1 MKLLFAFVFSFFAFV
16 VVSAGQNIPSAQD
29 TVSYVMDT
37 SSYLNWSCDSHYG
50 IVPLKSGVLKIVN
63 GQPVEGNFVIL
74 MDSLKDSDIDYKLM
88 RETLHNT
95 LKSKFFFDVA
105 NYPTVEFRL
114 DYAEPA
120 GKNTFNVS
128 GDLKIKDIVNCIQ
141 LKSTIHADEEKLT
154 AVSDKFFIDRTQH
167 GITIYSKSEA
177 VDDNSVIVSDEI
189 YFVVHL
195 FGTRLKR

>member
-1 MKLLFAFVFSFFAFV
+1 MKLLLAFVFSFFAFTLAC
-16 VVSAGQNIPSAQD
+16 AGQNMSSAQD

-37 SSYLNWSCDSHYG
+37 SSYLAWSCDKHYG
-50 IVPLKSGVLKIVN
+50 VVPLKSGVLKMVN

-74 MDSLKDSDIDYKLM
+74 MDSLKDKDIDYKLM

-95 LKSKFFFDVA
+95 LKSQFFFDVK
-105 NYPTVEFRL
+105 NYPTVDFRL

-128 GDLKIKDIVNCIQ
+128 GDLKIKGVVNCIRF
-141 LKSTIHADEEKLT
+141 KSTIHADGKKLT
-154 AVSDKFFIDRTQH
+154 AVSDKFFIDRTQY
-167 GITIYSKSEA
+167 GITIYSESEA

-195 FGTRLKR
+195 FGTRLSR